1 MESTYDYTELVDT
14 LIEVVK
20 TTTGLVLIESN
31 SAGKQP
37 DYSFWFYS
45 FTSPYIPITNDV
57 VNGEVFECVISLTN
71 HSLSSLES
79 LNYATLLHK
88 KLREFDSRMAFYDK
102 NITVVSTGKIG
113 KRDSLISIEYE
124 RTTGFDLRLRIK
136 DQFKETI
143 PNMENIEI

>member
-31 SAGKQP
+31 SAGKQS
-37 DYSFWFYS
+37 DYSFWTYT